1 MWATRG
7 AALSAPGPL
16 VCHTHVGRASDQLR
30 CCCCCCLA
38 FGHFARPDQGHP
50 PSRRAK
56 PRNQTMEWV
65 GHVQHRSVHPGTLHA
80 HGRHGTPRARAR
92 PWREGGAN
100 TGGLFSLPLFFF
112 CASTRVGTAVT
123 AVPTS
128 KNTEAGRLSP
138 PTFCWCAAGLLVI
151 GPQLFKMK
159 FLTFLYLN
167 HNGLTFVPP
176 EICELRS
183 LTLVDL
189 SHNKLR
195 YRCRA
200 QPRDR
205 FATQHTHQPRPAPVH
220 PGTPARNPNVA
231 ASRSALTGC

>member
-1 MWATRG
+1 MSAVRLTSS
-7 AALSAPGPL
+7 AAAAAVAWLLDTLRAQTKVILPPDEQNREIKPWSGLDMSNTGRYTLAH
-16 VCHTHVGRASDQLR
+16 CTHMAGMARHARVRALGGRA
-30 CCCCCCLA
+30 
-38 FGHFARPDQGHP
+38 G
-50 PSRRAK
+50 
-56 PRNQTMEWV
+56 QTQA
-65 GHVQHRSVHPGTLHA
+65 G
-80 HGRHGTPRARAR
+80 
-92 PWREGGAN
+92 
-100 TGGLFSLPLFFF
+100 FSLSHSFFF
-112 CASTRVGTAVT
+112 VHRRGLARRWT

-231 ASRSALTGC
+231 ASRPALTGC